1 MQQPPGPGP
10 SAPPAPA
17 ASACLTAAAAAA
29 AWQGPQPPR
38 LQNTFRLESQRPFR
52 PERVTQL
59 LEEVVTAELQ
69 AQAYDA
75 DECAR
80 RAVSLAGDIRARVKA
95 LDYDRYGTKTRA
107 WSLDYSISR
116 SRFYCV
122 LNDTAV
128 RKQYTKETYRRNGY
142 RRIRRYKYI
151 VKVDIGQ
158 KLDQGVCGM
167 ATFLWDADRDN
178 YAYFTYENMTLFA
191 CATVFAIYYD

>member
-69 AQAYDA
+69 GRAYDA

-95 LDYDRYGTKTRA
+95 LDYD
-107 WSLDYSISR
+107 
-116 SRFYCV
+116 
-122 LNDTAV
+122 
-128 RKQYTKETYRRNGY
+128 
-142 RRIRRYKYI
+142 RYKYI